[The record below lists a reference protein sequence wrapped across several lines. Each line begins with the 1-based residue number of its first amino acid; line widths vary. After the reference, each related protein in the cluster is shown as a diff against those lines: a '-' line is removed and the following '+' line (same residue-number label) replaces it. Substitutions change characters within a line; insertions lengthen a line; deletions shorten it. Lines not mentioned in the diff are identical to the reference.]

1 MQPISMM
8 RSPSPAFRPV
18 VSVSSTTRR
27 IARSLSGTR
36 RAVKSAAA
44 VAVDVRADD
53 RVGGAAHRPAGA
65 VHEPHP
71 HQPDEEAAGRGSGD
85 PRAQARA
92 QLPRAPGAL
101 VDLRQLAGEL
111 AAARAL
117 AVELS
122 PELA

>member
-27 IARSLSGTR
+27 IARSLSGAKR
-36 RAVKSAAA
+36 GVKSAA

-53 RVGGAAHRPAGA
+53 RVRAAAYRPASA

-71 HQPDEEAAGRGSGD
+71 HQPDEEAARRRSGD
-85 PRAQARA
+85 PRRQTRPQLAR
-92 QLPRAPGAL
+92 PPGAL
-101 VDLRQLAGEL
+101 VDLGEPAGEL

-117 AVELS
+117 AFEL
-122 PELA
+122 